1 MLTSANKFRFLLP
14 LMLLG
19 VGAAG
24 CSVFSDQQTTG
35 EYVDDATISTK
46 VKTKLASDGGVT
58 LANQVKVETMNDVV
72 QLSGFVPSEK
82 DRSTAEQIA
91 WSIEGVRAVRNNI
104 IVQQ

>member
-1 MLTSANKFRFLLP
+1 
-14 LMLLG
+14 MLLG

>member
-1 MLTSANKFRFLLP
+1 MLKSASKFRFLLP
-14 LMLLG
+14 LMMLS

-24 CSVFSDQQTTG
+24 CSVFSKQETAG

-72 QLSGFVPSEK
+72 QLSGFVPSDK
-82 DRSTAEQIA
+82 DRTKAEQIA
-91 WSIEGVRAVRNNI
+91 WTVEGVKAVRNNI
-104 IVQQ
+104 VVQQ